1 MAKVAAVILLD
12 NARGVEREARAALS
26 KGADLAELRLD
37 LVRNL
42 DPVTIRNLASAVGS
56 KAIAT
61 LRSEAQG
68 GDRGLRRERRPSLLN
83 EIIAQRFAYV
93 DVEQEADGERIED
106 LRRLA
111 KRHRPTI
118 VASHHFATVT
128 DPGRVQD
135 ALEACAAIGD
145 VAKVAAPA
153 EDLDSAIQFIDLAR
167 AQSKAKRRVVLV
179 GTGIDGM
186 ITRAL
191 AEDVGQEI
199 QYAAWGRSVSP
210 GQLSLAAATRLR
222 GREPM
227 VLGLVG
233 HPLGHSLSPA
243 IHEAA
248 LGALDVPGIYL
259 PFDCDA
265 ESLDSVLESVEAI
278 PLDALTRGGPWDLL
292 VNATPFG
299 TREAGPGLPVPASIL
314 PKVAHVYDLVYNP
327 PTTPLLEAARRLGKP
342 TTSGLEMLLHQAAQ

>member
-42 DPVTIRNLASAVGS
+42 DPVTVRNLASTVGS

-68 GDRGLRRERRPSLLN
+68 GDRGLRKERRPSLLN

-128 DPGRVQD
+128 DPGQVKD

-145 VAKVAAPA
+145 VAKVAAQ
-153 EDLDSAIQFIDLAR
+153 IGR
-167 AQSKAKRRVVLV
+167 ASC
-179 GTGIDGM
+179 
-186 ITRAL
+186 
-191 AEDVGQEI
+191 
-199 QYAAWGRSVSP
+199 
-210 GQLSLAAATRLR
+210 
-222 GREPM
+222 RE
-227 VLGLVG
+227 
-233 HPLGHSLSPA
+233 
-243 IHEAA
+243 
-248 LGALDVPGIYL
+248 
-259 PFDCDA
+259 
-265 ESLDSVLESVEAI
+265 
-278 PLDALTRGGPWDLL
+278 R
-292 VNATPFG
+292 
-299 TREAGPGLPVPASIL
+299 
-314 PKVAHVYDLVYNP
+314 
-327 PTTPLLEAARRLGKP
+327 
-342 TTSGLEMLLHQAAQ
+342 